1 MIHGI
6 IQENGVR
13 ESRLNL
19 VMYAT
24 IQEDG
29 TILLYCKNRIKPNV
43 ERYVTIHF
51 IQLLKWFSSLLFLI
65 GYMILLKNLN
75 YQIIIFM
82 FIHFKNGNEGKKKHI
97 FHI

>member
-1 MIHGI
+1 VMIHGI

-51 IQLLKWFSSLLFLI
+51 IQLLK
-65 GYMILLKNLN
+65 
-75 YQIIIFM
+75 
-82 FIHFKNGNEGKKKHI
+82 
-97 FHI
+97 